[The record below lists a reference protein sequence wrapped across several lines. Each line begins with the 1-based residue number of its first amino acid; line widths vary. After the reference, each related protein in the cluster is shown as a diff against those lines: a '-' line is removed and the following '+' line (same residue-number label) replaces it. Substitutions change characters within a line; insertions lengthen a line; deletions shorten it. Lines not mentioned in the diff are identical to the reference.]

1 MTYTTVTRRAVLTGV
16 GMSLL
21 GSTARAEGTALSIGS
36 GTAGGVYFPL
46 GRAIAA
52 ILNASRPELNAAVV
66 MTQGSIEN
74 MDGLGVGKFGIVF
87 TQVDTAV
94 NAADGEDHFNKK
106 PLKVRALANL
116 YSGRMQIVTVAG
128 SGITRMSDLRGKRVS
143 TGTPNSG
150 NENMAYRLLKVA
162 GVDRMSDFKQHE
174 YLTPEEGTRR
184 ILAGELDAYFFNSGI
199 PTATISDLG
208 SRPGVEVRLVDH
220 AELTAGIV
228 ARYGPVYFPE
238 IIPVGTY
245 PGQKT
250 ENKQVSVGNILAVDA
265 ALPDATV
272 TAVLNAIWIGRA
284 VLGETHKE
292 GKNFTIEGQKT
303 AAVGIPWHPAAEVFW
318 KKEGASL

>member
-1 MTYTTVTRRAVLTGV
+1 MTYTTVTRRAVLTGA

-46 GRAIAA
+46 GRAIAG

-66 MTQGSIEN
+66 TTQGSIEN
-74 MDGLGVGKFGIVF
+74 MDGLRAGKFGIVF

-94 NAADGEDHFNKK
+94 NAADGEDHFDKK

-162 GVDRMSDFKQHE
+162 GVDRTNDFRQHE

-184 ILAGELDAYFFNSGI
+184 ILAGDLDAYFFNSGI
-199 PTATISDLG
+199 PTATIIDLG

-292 GKNFTIEGQKT
+292 GKNFTMEGQKT
-303 AAVGIPWHPAAEVFW
+303 AAVGIPWHPAAEAFW
-318 KKEGASL
+318 IKEGATL